1 MNGAVVAEREICMQI
16 NGINLNV
23 QVQGK
28 GFPVVILHGLTG
40 NLTTMQLEIDRL
52 SQSYQTIAID
62 SRGHGRSDKPAQF
75 TLDKVSREAH
85 ELYSCYRQASKLPS
99 GKVVVSTPTDHQGG
113 PH

>member
-52 SQSYQTIAID
+52 SQSYQTIAVD

-75 TLDKVSREAH
+75 TLQDHVEDVI
-85 ELYSCYRQASKLPS
+85 
-99 GKVVVSTPTDHQGG
+99 GVVDALDLESVFVL
-113 PH
+113 